1 MERHISMKL
10 RGLSGIFCCVFAFL
24 LSTTAAFSHHQVV
37 LVTNSSCPI
46 DTISSLELRKIYFGI
61 KVKHNHIYIKGIHN
75 LSNDQLDNIFLQT
88 VVAMSSKSYQRRLLA
103 QSLNIGRPRIAKFSD
118 IETLLTELRKI
129 PCNVT
134 YMWENKANEFDDLKI
149 IKLLW
154 QKN

>member
-1 MERHISMKL
+1 MKL
-10 RGLSGIFCCVFAFL
+10 RGLSGIFCCFFAL
-24 LSTTAAFSHHQVV
+24 LSLPTTAFAHHQVV

-46 DTISSLELRKIYFGI
+46 DTVSSLELRKIYFGI
-61 KVKHNHIYIKGIHN
+61 KVKHDNAQIKGIHN
-75 LSNDQLDNIFLQT
+75 LTNDQLDTIFLQT

-149 IKLLW
+149 IKWLW
-154 QKN
+154 QQN